1 MSGVLAFELTPYA
14 DESINGY
21 LVRLT
26 EENFV
31 GSVNTLMSE
40 TGVRFKALYSPTEAK
55 AVAKGLGLDSDLIVR
70 LGAYEQVKGQLGL
83 GRFLRKAAVPVCV
96 PCLKEHGY
104 IRQAWHCELVTC
116 CPEHNCLLQAEC
128 PDCRDALD
136 LKRPTVRYCRCGCD
150 LTDVPVVDAAP
161 ADLFITR
168 LLMGQVDATSLG
180 LSSEPENLDAFLF
193 YLANIQRDEP
203 YRKNGAISWAQA
215 RELVQASHYFAS
227 DLLPRFRAFA
237 KERVEAANER
247 DSIGFMPS
255 LGSWYKEMNTQF
267 SDAAYGPVRT
277 VAYEIIVKHAV
288 APLNRKMKQI
298 GAELLGVK
306 GALTVAEAA
315 RMLKS
320 SPDRVI
326 AAVKTGE
333 LAGTTLQGAA
343 NEYSLVQRAD
353 VDAHRTAAEDFIDG
367 KEVLKILSI
376 TRRVKDRLTEAGVL
390 CPVSRAERPLFAR
403 GHYRKSEAF
412 ALLDKLS
419 VGCPDISCADVG
431 LTLTEI
437 SGKKFADKQAAEL
450 FRQIFQGQIKP
461 MGRVKGIPGLA
472 GFRFD
477 EDDIRIAERED
488 PALRELTITEL
499 SKLTGW
505 KHETIKG
512 WVDGG
517 FLQGRE
523 VEDRKHGMLVGLP
536 ELITFLSTYAVS
548 ADAAARLGSKSVWLM
563 KPLNAAGVVAEGAH
577 ETSASTQ
584 RGVLFSIDALINVAS
599 NKPAKWRRV
608 PVRTTEQKRD
618 LDWGDLADSF
628 RARVSNHD

>member
-1 MSGVLAFELTPYA
+1 MSGVLGFEVTPHA

-21 LVRLT
+21 LVRLA

-31 GSVNTLMSE
+31 NSVSPLMRE
-40 TGVRFKALYSPTEAK
+40 TGVRFKALYSPAEAETI
-55 AVAKGLGLDSDLIVR
+55 AKGLGLDIDMIVR
-70 LGAYEQVKGQLGL
+70 LAAYDQVKGQLGVS
-83 GRFLRKAAVPVCV
+83 RFLRKAAVPVCV

-116 CPEHNCLLQAEC
+116 CPEHGCLLQAQC
-128 PDCRDALD
+128 PDCGDELD

-150 LTDVPVVDAAP
+150 LSDVPAVEATP

-168 LLMGQVDATSLG
+168 LLMGQVDVTSIG

-237 KERVEAANER
+237 KERVEAANQR
-247 DSIGFMPS
+247 KDIGFMPS

-320 SPDRVI
+320 SPERVI
-326 AAVKTGE
+326 ALVKTGQ
-333 LAGTTLQGAA
+333 LVGTILVGAA
-343 NEYSLVQRAD
+343 NEFCLVQRTD
-353 VDAHRTAAEDFIDG
+353 VEAHRAAAEDFIDG

-403 GHYRKSEAF
+403 GHYRKSGAF

-419 VGCPDISCADVG
+419 VGCPDIACADVG

-437 SGKKFADKQAAEL
+437 SGKRFADKQAAEL
-450 FRQIFQGQIKP
+450 FRKIFQGQIKP
-461 MGRVKGIPGLA
+461 MGRVTGVPGLA

-477 EDDIRIAERED
+477 EEEVCVAERAD

-499 SKLTGW
+499 GRLTGW

-512 WVDGG
+512 WIDCG
-517 FLQGRE
+517 FLQARK
-523 VEDRKHGMLVGLP
+523 VEDRKHGMLIGLP
-536 ELITFLSTYAVS
+536 DLITFLSTYVVS

-563 KPLNAAGVVAEGAH
+563 KPLNTAGVVAEGAH
-577 ETSASTQ
+577 TTSAGTQ
-584 RGVLFSIDALINVAS
+584 RGVLFSVDALINVAS
-599 NKPAKWRRV
+599 NRASKWRRP
-608 PVRTTEQKRD
+608 PVHTAEQKRD
-618 LDWGDLADSF
+618 LDWGDLADRF
-628 RARVSNHD
+628 RARVANYD